1 MALTR
6 LRKEIDAAVQLPVFD
21 LSREELMQEA
31 LDNHEGV
38 LAANGALRAVTGKHT
53 GRSPKD
59 KFFVDDEL
67 THDELCWE
75 NNQACSKETF
85 ERLYQKMLAYA
96 STHKMY
102 VTDVYAGADP
112 RYRLPVH
119 FVNELAWHQLFVRN
133 LFYDILYF
141 PRFSPILRAY

>member
-21 LSREELMQEA
+21 LSREELVQEA
-31 LDNHEGV
+31 LENHEGV

-67 THDELCWE
+67 THDKLCWD
-75 NNQACSKETF
+75 NNQACSWP
-85 ERLYQKMLAYA
+85 
-96 STHKMY
+96 STGC
-102 VTDVYAGADP
+102 AG
-112 RYRLPVH
+112 V
-119 FVNELAWHQLFVRN
+119 LFVEFHITFN
-133 LFYDILYF
+133 QQE
-141 PRFSPILRAY
+141 